1 MATPSLSLR
10 RWSAGALILALSLGS
25 ALAQIPGHVDTG
37 VRNYRSDGATDQP
50 FALELIN
57 AHRTVSNTVLLRLA
71 ITNKGTAPM
80 AVQYDFAG
88 NSNPAEQGK
97 ISALYAFD
105 PNGRKKFEVL
115 RDAAGA
121 TLCSRIDPAINP
133 GERRVLYAQ
142 LAAPPDTS
150 SAFDLYFPKAGP
162 ILDIPIGLP
171 EAGEPIP
178 PNAPVTDLS
187 RAPGPAAPV
196 QPGPSTAIDQPSSN
210 NQPNVYTN
218 QTNPVPN
225 GSRDKAIGSVE
236 SANATVP
243 FTVEALGLKAPAGQR
258 AVLRLAFTNNGSG
271 NLIDTGQFTGTVG
284 ELTDRLQI
292 TGVYLVDPA
301 TNQRFEVVR
310 ETETKALCSRIDP
323 PLDPGERRLLEAT
336 FPPIPASVKSVYV
349 YFPHASQITDVPVT
363 H

>member
-1 MATPSLSLR
+1 MPTPLLFL
-10 RWSAGALILALSLGS
+10 RWSAGLLILALSVAG
-25 ALAQIPGHVDTG
+25 APAQIPGHVDTG
-37 VRNYRSDGATDQP
+37 VRNYRSDGMTDQP
-50 FALELIN
+50 FTLEVIN
-57 AHRTVSNTVLLRLA
+57 AHRTVSNTMLLRLA
-71 ITNKGTAPM
+71 ITNQGTAPM
-80 AVQYDFAG
+80 AIQYDFAG
-88 NSNPAEQGK
+88 NTNPAELGK
-97 ISALYAFD
+97 ISALYALD
-105 PNGRKKFEVL
+105 PNGRKKYEVL
-115 RDAAGA
+115 RDASGA

-133 GERRVLYAQ
+133 GERRVVYAQ

-150 SAFDLYFPKAGP
+150 SAFDLYFPKAGA
-162 ILDIPIGLP
+162 ILTIPIGLP

-178 PNAPVTDLS
+178 PNAPVTELG

-196 QPGPSTAIDQPSSN
+196 QPGPSSAIDQPTSN

-236 SANATVP
+236 SANSTVP

-258 AVLRLAFTNNGSG
+258 AVLRLALTNNGSG
-271 NLIDTGQFTGTVG
+271 NLIDTGQFTNTVG
-284 ELTDRLQI
+284 SLSDPTQI

-301 TNQRFEVVR
+301 TSQRFEVVH
-310 ETETKALCSRIDP
+310 ETETKALCSRIDR

-336 FPPIPASVKSVYV
+336 FPPIPVTVKSVYV

-363 H
+363 R